1 MVKLKHNSFYK
12 VLYLGLISIILT
24 GCPHDV
30 DDIQDVRINNDS
42 DIELVFYKRYISTTT
57 LDTLLSE
64 DFPWANEIS
73 DYYVIS
79 PYTSKDIREVK
90 SNLEH
95 VLTNGLYQYFIFNY
109 DSIKN
114 IPWERIRDEYIVAK
128 RVDFDTWEE
137 LEAADF
143 TITYP

>member
-1 MVKLKHNSFYK
+1 MNKPK
-12 VLYLGLISIILT
+12 T
-24 GCPHDV
+24 TTP
-30 DDIQDVRINNDS
+30 
-42 DIELVFYKRYISTTT
+42 TTT
-57 LDTLLSE
+57 LDILLSK
-64 DFPWANEIS
+64 DFPWTNEVS

-95 VLTNGLYQYFIFNY
+95 VLINGLYQYFIFNY
-109 DSIKN
+109 DSIKS

-137 LEAADF
+137 FEAADF
-143 TITYP
+143 TVTYP